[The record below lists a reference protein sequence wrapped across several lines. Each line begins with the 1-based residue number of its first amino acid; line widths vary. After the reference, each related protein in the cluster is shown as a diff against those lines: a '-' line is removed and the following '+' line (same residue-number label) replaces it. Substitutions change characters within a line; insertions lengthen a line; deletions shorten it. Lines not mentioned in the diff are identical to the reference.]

1 MNIYDFDKT
10 IYDGDSTL
18 DFYKYSIKKRPYIL
32 FRIIKAIIY
41 MVKYKLNI
49 IEKEKAKEC
58 FYEFLKDIP
67 DIDKEIIEF
76 WDINDKKIKKW
87 YLNQIQDTDIII
99 SASPE
104 FILKPII
111 TRLGIKEKN
120 LLSSIVDKKTGKYTG
135 KNCYGE
141 EKINRLKEYF
151 KINNISENVIIEN
164 AYTDSLSD
172 KPLLNIAKKGYLVK
186 GNKLIEYIK

>member
-49 IEKEKAKEC
+49 IEKEKFKEC

-76 WDINDKKIKKW
+76 WDINNKKIKKW

-141 EKINRLKEYF
+141 EKIHRLKEYF
-151 KINNISENVIIEN
+151 KTNNIPEDTIIEK

-172 KPLLNIAKKGYLVK
+172 KPLLTIAKKGYLVK

>member
-49 IEKEKAKEC
+49 IEKEKFKEC

-120 LLSSIVDKKTGKYTG
+120 LLSSIVDEKTGKYTG

-151 KINNISENVIIEN
+151 EINNISENVIIEN

>member
-58 FYEFLKDIP
+58 FYKFLKDIP

-76 WDINDKKIKKW
+76 WDINNKKIKKW

>member
-76 WDINDKKIKKW
+76 WDINNKKIKKC

>member
-1 MNIYDFDKT
+1 MNIYDFDET

-18 DFYKYSIKKRPYIL
+18 DFYKYSVKKRPYIL

-41 MVKYKLNI
+41 MLKYKLKI

-67 DIDKEIIEF
+67 DIDKEVNEF
-76 WDINDKKIKKW
+76 WNINDKKIKKW
-87 YLNQIQDTDIII
+87 YLNQKQDSDIII

-104 FILKPII
+104 FLLKPII
-111 TRLGIKEKN
+111 IKLGINEKN
-120 LLSSIVDKKTGKYTG
+120 LLSSIVDKKNGEYTG
-135 KNCYGE
+135 KNCYGI

-151 KINNISENVIIEN
+151 KTNNISEDILIEK

-186 GNKLIEYIK
+186 GEKIIEYNK

>member
-1 MNIYDFDKT
+1 MNIYDFDET

-18 DFYKYSIKKRPYIL
+18 DFYKYSVKKRPYIL

-41 MVKYKLNI
+41 MLKYKLKI

-67 DIDKEIIEF
+67 DIDKEVNEF
-76 WDINDKKIKKW
+76 WNINDKKIKKW
-87 YLNQIQDTDIII
+87 YLNQKQDSDIII

-104 FILKPII
+104 FLLKPII
-111 TRLGIKEKN
+111 IKLGINEKN
-120 LLSSIVDKKTGKYTG
+120 LLSSIVDKKNGEYTG
-135 KNCYGE
+135 KNCYGI
-141 EKINRLKEYF
+141 EKINRLKECF
-151 KINNISENVIIEN
+151 KTNNISEDIVIEK

-186 GNKLIEYIK
+186 GEKIIEYNK